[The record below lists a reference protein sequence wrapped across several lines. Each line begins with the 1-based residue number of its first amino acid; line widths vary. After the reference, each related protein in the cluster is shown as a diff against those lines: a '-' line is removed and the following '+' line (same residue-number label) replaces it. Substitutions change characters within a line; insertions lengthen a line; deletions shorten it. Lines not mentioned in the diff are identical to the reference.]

1 MLCHTYV
8 VSVCGPESGSEP
20 GQGFDPGSGPGSGLW
35 SGPESGP
42 KPGPGSSL
50 GSGPGFDRRI
60 CFASN
65 FLDRFQFDALCMIHV
80 SSIEL

>member
-20 GQGFDPGSGPGSGLW
+20 SQGFDPGTGPGSGLW
-35 SGPESGP
+35 SGP
-42 KPGPGSSL
+42 